1 MRTAGGS
8 TRRRAARL
16 AVAVSAAILIAPGGL
31 RAPAYAGGT
40 TAADT
45 AAAAAMYEA
54 VPTDSSTAT
63 STPKPSTGASAT
75 SVTPSTTAS
84 TGAAASASAPAPSG
98 PPSPPPPATETVIVP
113 ASMPAPS
120 YVKSG
125 AGVPSS
131 TTEIPQSS
139 GAPEPGTA
147 EIDRNADN
155 AQALDYEARQNPQLI
170 DPQLHSLQEFISEG
184 DETSPL
190 GIEVREDRRKLNSGE
205 VADGLLIVDVRKGS
219 AAASAG
225 LHAYRRTTRDIL
237 EGAAIVASLVFAP
250 AVLAVPI
257 LDQVKIGESY
267 DMIIGVDGT
276 RVTNFLDFADR
287 MRDVQPG
294 QIVYLS
300 IVRNGK
306 RVQVPV
312 HVQSLP
318 PPVF

>member
-8 TRRRAARL
+8 TRRRAAQS
-16 AVAVSAAILIAPGGL
+16 AVAASAAILIALPSL
-31 RAPAYAGGT
+31 RVPVYAGDA

-45 AAAAAMYEA
+45 AAAAAMYEP
-54 VPTDSSTAT
+54 VPADSSASPSTA
-63 STPKPSTGASAT
+63 KPSPGASAVSGAPSATAPVTATGAS
-75 SVTPSTTAS
+75 S
-84 TGAAASASAPAPSG
+84 SAPAPAA
-98 PPSPPPPATETVIVP
+98 PLPATETVIVP

-125 AGVPSS
+125 AGVSS
-131 TTEIPQSS
+131 TTTEIPQSS
-139 GAPEPGTA
+139 IAPEPATA

-155 AQALDYEARQNPQLI
+155 AQAIDYEARQNPQLI
-170 DPQLHSLQEFISEG
+170 EPQLHSLQEFISEG

-205 VADGLLIVDVRKGS
+205 VADGLLIVDVRKSS

-250 AVLAVPI
+250 AVLAVP
-257 LDQVKIGESY
+257 LFDQIKIGESY

-276 RVTNFLDFADR
+276 RVASFLDFEDR

-294 QIVYLS
+294 EIVYLS
-300 IVRNGK
+300 IVRNGE

-318 PPVF
+318 PAVF

>member
-8 TRRRAARL
+8 TRRRAAQS
-16 AVAVSAAILIAPGGL
+16 AVAASAAILIALPSL
-31 RAPAYAGGT
+31 RVPVYAGDA

-45 AAAAAMYEA
+45 AAAAAMYEPVPADSSASPSTAKPSPGASA
-54 VPTDSSTAT
+54 VSGAPSATAPSTAT
-63 STPKPSTGASAT
+63 GAS
-75 SVTPSTTAS
+75 
-84 TGAAASASAPAPSG
+84 SAPAPAA
-98 PPSPPPPATETVIVP
+98 PPSEPPSATETVIVP

-125 AGVPSS
+125 AGVSS
-131 TTEIPQSS
+131 TTTEIPQSS
-139 GAPEPGTA
+139 IAPEPATA

-155 AQALDYEARQNPQLI
+155 AQAIDYEARQNPQLI
-170 DPQLHSLQEFISEG
+170 EPQLHSLQEFISEG

-205 VADGLLIVDVRKGS
+205 VADGLLIVDVRKSS

-250 AVLAVPI
+250 AVLAVP
-257 LDQVKIGESY
+257 LFDQIKIGESY

-276 RVTNFLDFADR
+276 RVASFLDFEDR

-294 QIVYLS
+294 EIVYLS
-300 IVRNGK
+300 IVRNGE

-318 PPVF
+318 PAVF